1 MLPSIKVYEIDYNF
15 IIKNYLDPKLW
26 NKSWTVFVYRDFV
39 FTLRMT
45 KITVISNTITFEVK
59 LNKYWDSGH
68 FDYNIENS
76 NIDFLKKSLKGTI
89 KRLIEEYERNQI
101 RNSDGYSILEQNL
114 LEAENKLEEI
124 ANDFLDDEGVTNKE
138 IRELYVENYVDNN
151 SERWHKLDKYI
162 TSLKYTDCTDLY
174 MIFAEATNDEL
185 LKDAVQRY
193 LNEGETERIQREL
206 KEYCEY
212 IDSDEWLKDVKEE
225 LENI

>member
-1 MLPSIKVYEIDYNF
+1 MLPTIKVYEIDYDF

-39 FTLRMT
+39 FTLKMT
-45 KITVISNTITFEVK
+45 HITVTTNTITFEVK
-59 LNKYWDSGH
+59 LNKHWNSRH

-76 NIDFLKKSLKGTI
+76 NINFLKKSLKGTI
-89 KRLIEEYERNQI
+89 KRLIGDYEESEI
-101 RNSDGYSILEQNL
+101 RSSDGYSILEQNL

-151 SERWHKLDKYI
+151 SECWDKLDKYI

-174 MIFAEATNDEL
+174 MIFAEATNDES
-185 LKDAVQRY
+185 LKDTVQRY
-193 LNEGETERIQREL
+193 LDDGETERIQREL
-206 KEYCEY
+206 EEYCEY
-212 IDSDEWLKDVKEE
+212 VDSDKWLEDVKEE

>member
-1 MLPSIKVYEIDYNF
+1 MLSTIKVYEIDYDF

-39 FTLRMT
+39 FTLKMT
-45 KITVISNTITFEVK
+45 HITVTTNTITFEVK
-59 LNKYWDSGH
+59 LNKHWNSRH

-76 NIDFLKKSLKGTI
+76 NINFLKKSLKGTI
-89 KRLIEEYERNQI
+89 KRLIGDYEESEI
-101 RNSDGYSILEQNL
+101 RSSDGYSILEQNL

-151 SERWHKLDKYI
+151 SERWDKLDKYI

-174 MIFAEATNDEL
+174 MIFAEATNNES
-185 LKDAVQRY
+185 LKDTVQRY
-193 LNEGETERIQREL
+193 LDDGETERIQREL
-206 KEYCEY
+206 EEYCEY
-212 IDSDEWLKDVKEE
+212 VDSDKWLEDVKEE

>member
-1 MLPSIKVYEIDYNF
+1 MLPSIKVYEIDYDF

-26 NKSWTVFVYRDFV
+26 NKSWTVFIYRDFV

-68 FDYNIENS
+68 FDYNVENS

-89 KRLIEEYERNQI
+89 KRLIEEYEKIQI
-101 RNSDGYSILEQNL
+101 INSDGYNILEQNL

-225 LENI
+225 LNNI

>member
-1 MLPSIKVYEIDYNF
+1 MLPTIKIYEIDYDF

-39 FTLRMT
+39 FTLKMT
-45 KITVISNTITFEVK
+45 HITVTTNTITFEVK
-59 LNKYWDSGH
+59 LNKHWNSRH

-76 NIDFLKKSLKGTI
+76 NINFLKKSLKGTI
-89 KRLIEEYERNQI
+89 KRLIGDYEESEI
-101 RNSDGYSILEQNL
+101 RSSDGYSILEQNL

-151 SERWHKLDKYI
+151 SERWDKLDKYI

-174 MIFAEATNDEL
+174 MIFAEATNDES
-185 LKDAVQRY
+185 LKDTVQRY
-193 LNEGETERIQREL
+193 LDDGETERIQREL
-206 KEYCEY
+206 EEYCEY
-212 IDSDEWLKDVKEE
+212 VDSDKWLEDVKEE

>member
-26 NKSWTVFVYRDFV
+26 NKSWTVFV

-45 KITVISNTITFEVK
+45 KIIVISNTITFEVK

-89 KRLIEEYERNQI
+89 KRLIEEYERSQI
-101 RNSDGYSILEQNL
+101 RSSDGYSILKQSL
-114 LEAENKLEEI
+114 LEAEHKLEEI
-124 ANDFLDDEGVTNKE
+124 ANEFLDNEGVTNKE
-138 IRELYVENYVDNN
+138 IREVYIENYVDNN
-151 SERWHKLDKYI
+151 SERWDKLRDYI
-162 TSLKYTDCTDLY
+162 DSLECAVCTDLY
-174 MIFAEATNDEL
+174 MIFAEATNDES
-185 LKDAVQRY
+185 LKDTVQRY
-193 LNEGETERIQREL
+193 LDDGETERIQREL
-206 KEYCEY
+206 EEYCEY
-212 IDSDEWLKDVKEE
+212 VDSDEWLENVKEE

>member
-1 MLPSIKVYEIDYNF
+1 MLPTIKVYEIDYNF

-39 FTLRMT
+39 FTLKMT
-45 KITVISNTITFEVK
+45 HITVTTNTITFEVK
-59 LNKYWDSGH
+59 LNKHWNSRH

-76 NIDFLKKSLKGTI
+76 NINFLKKSLKGTI
-89 KRLIEEYERNQI
+89 KRLIGDYEESEI
-101 RNSDGYSILEQNL
+101 RSSDGYSILEQNL

-151 SERWHKLDKYI
+151 SERWDKLDKYI

-174 MIFAEATNDEL
+174 MIFAEATNDES
-185 LKDAVQRY
+185 LKDTVQRY
-193 LNEGETERIQREL
+193 LDDGETERIQREL
-206 KEYCEY
+206 EEYCEY
-212 IDSDEWLKDVKEE
+212 VDSDEWLENVKEE

>member
-1 MLPSIKVYEIDYNF
+1 MLPTIKVYEIDYNF

-39 FTLRMT
+39 FTLKMT
-45 KITVISNTITFEVK
+45 HITVTTNTITFEVK
-59 LNKYWDSGH
+59 LNKHWNSRH

-76 NIDFLKKSLKGTI
+76 NINFLKKSLKGTI
-89 KRLIEEYERNQI
+89 KRLIGDYEESEI
-101 RNSDGYSILEQNL
+101 RSSDGYSILEQNL

-151 SERWHKLDKYI
+151 SERWDKLDKYI

-174 MIFAEATNDEL
+174 MIFAEATNDES
-185 LKDAVQRY
+185 LKDIVQRY
-193 LNEGETERIQREL
+193 LDDGETERIQREL
-206 KEYCEY
+206 EEYCEY
-212 IDSDEWLKDVKEE
+212 VDSDEWLENVKEE

>member
-1 MLPSIKVYEIDYNF
+1 MLPTIKVYEIDYDF

-39 FTLRMT
+39 FTLKMT
-45 KITVISNTITFEVK
+45 HITVTTNTITFEVK
-59 LNKYWDSGH
+59 LNKHWNSRH

-76 NIDFLKKSLKGTI
+76 NINFLKKSLKGTI
-89 KRLIEEYERNQI
+89 KRLIGDYEESEI
-101 RNSDGYSILEQNL
+101 RSSDGYSILEQNL

-151 SERWHKLDKYI
+151 SERWDKLDKYI

-174 MIFAEATNDEL
+174 MIFAEATNDES
-185 LKDAVQRY
+185 LKDTVQRY
-193 LNEGETERIQREL
+193 LDDGETERIQREL
-206 KEYCEY
+206 EEYCEY
-212 IDSDEWLKDVKEE
+212 VDSDKWLEDVKEE

>member
-1 MLPSIKVYEIDYNF
+1 MLPTIKVYEIDYDF

-26 NKSWTVFVYRDFV
+26 NKSWTVFIYRDFV

-68 FDYNIENS
+68 FDYNVENS

-89 KRLIEEYERNQI
+89 KRLIEEYEKIQI
-101 RNSDGYSILEQNL
+101 INSDGYNILEQNL

-225 LENI
+225 LNNI

>member
-1 MLPSIKVYEIDYNF
+1 MLSTIKVYEIDYDF

-39 FTLRMT
+39 FTLKMT
-45 KITVISNTITFEVK
+45 HITVTTNTITFEVK
-59 LNKYWDSGH
+59 LNKHWNSRH

-76 NIDFLKKSLKGTI
+76 NINFLKKSLKGTI
-89 KRLIEEYERNQI
+89 KRLIGDYEESEI
-101 RNSDGYSILEQNL
+101 RSSDGYSILEQNL

-151 SERWHKLDKYI
+151 SERWDKLDKYI

-174 MIFAEATNDEL
+174 MIFAEATNDES
-185 LKDAVQRY
+185 LKDTVQRY
-193 LNEGETERIQREL
+193 LDDGETERIQREL
-206 KEYCEY
+206 EEYCEY
-212 IDSDEWLKDVKEE
+212 VDSDKWLEDVKEE